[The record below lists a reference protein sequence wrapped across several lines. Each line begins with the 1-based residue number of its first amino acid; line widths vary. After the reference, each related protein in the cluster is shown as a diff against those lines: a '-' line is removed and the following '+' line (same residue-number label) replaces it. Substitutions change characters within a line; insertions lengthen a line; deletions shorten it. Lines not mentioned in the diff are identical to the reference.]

1 MALPEGIEINPK
13 VYAHHDLGNFKTR
26 SAMILRCISPDPP
39 YMVALRERRNKP
51 NIGELVV
58 LLNRKSSDNKVFLA
72 IRKRLAYKIADL
84 NPNWRTL
91 AYKEFPSIY

>member
-1 MALPEGIEINPK
+1 MLENSLIIIIAPETNQINPILAPNK
-13 VYAHHDLGNFKTR
+13 LEYGLKT
-26 SAMILRCISPDPP
+26 
-39 YMVALRERRNKP
+39 ERRNKP

-84 NPNWRTL
+84 NPNCRTL
-91 AYKEFPSIY
+91 ANKEFPSIY